1 MHLPIDSIRE
11 QVCML
16 PEGGRLV
23 LSSPTGS
30 GKSTQVPRWFREK
43 GRVLVVEPRRVACR
57 SLASRVAEL
66 DKHTLGIETG
76 YVVRD
81 DNCSTKETSVLFAT
95 PGIVLKM
102 IQSSE
107 HLDFATIIIDEFHER
122 SLDTDLLLALLRSDS
137 ASRLIVMSATLDGDA
152 IAKHLGGEH
161 LHAEGRLHPVRKE
174 YAGVLKDPPTSKHL
188 DSRVSKAIDEV
199 ESLPGDILV
208 FLPGKAEIAAVCQQL
223 SSRKDLD
230 VLPLHGGLTLKDQ
243 AKIFEPSPR
252 RKVIVSTNVA
262 ETSLTV
268 PGIGVVIDSGL
279 VRQTRYHNGRGF
291 LSLVPIAAD
300 SADQRAG
307 RAGRTG
313 PGVCIRLW
321 AKGSRLEERTRP
333 EIHRESL
340 VPLLLSAIACG
351 HTMNNLEFLSPPKAY
366 ALEQAEEEL
375 RALGAFDHEGKL
387 SPVGRELFK
396 LPMDPGLGRLLIE
409 SQNGIVDEDMVDLV
423 SGLAVGRNLFRQPPG
438 RDDEDDLRAGG
449 SDALG
454 WIMALRIG
462 DVKTHKLDPFAVKE
476 ARRISD
482 RLRKAFGLRSLKSNQ
497 KKPNMEALAQVILKA
512 DPRTAHVARQRGKYI
527 AWSNGG
533 TEIEVGRECSIEQD
547 KWSAIAVLS
556 SRAMKTEKGATVV
569 LATCVL
575 PLPLPWLVRAGL
587 GRERISQTTYVKGQI
602 EATVERVYARKIIG
616 THKTNPTGALARDA
630 LVELLLRGSL
640 FRREI
645 DATKERFE
653 RWKLAEELV
662 NRSLESFEITPISSE
677 SFEDWI
683 RNKVEAL
690 GVESGEDIQLLS
702 GSDFSLPKIDS
713 WIESTLDKTYP
724 ATVSAGDAT
733 YQIKY
738 HLQRRTVCL
747 VKVSGRRKDLPSLQ
761 YLPRF
766 KGFAIEV
773 EDRGKIRQLRP
784 RK

>member
-1 MHLPIDSIRE
+1 
-11 QVCML
+11 
-16 PEGGRLV
+16 
-23 LSSPTGS
+23 
-30 GKSTQVPRWFREK
+30 
-43 GRVLVVEPRRVACR
+43 
-57 SLASRVAEL
+57 L
-66 DKHTLGIETG
+66 DGHPLGTETG

-81 DNCSTKETSVLFAT
+81 DNCSTAETSVLFAT

-102 IQSSE
+102 IQSGD
-107 HLDFATIIIDEFHER
+107 HLGFATIIIDEFHER
-122 SLDTDLLLALLRSDS
+122 SLDTDLLLALLRTDS
-137 ASRLIVMSATLDGDA
+137 TSRLIVMSATLDGDS

-161 LHAEGRLHPVRKE
+161 LHAEGRLHPVKKE
-174 YAGVLKDPPTSKHL
+174 YVGLQKDPPTSKDL
-188 DSRVSKAIDEV
+188 DARVTTAIGQA

-208 FLPGKAEIAAVCQQL
+208 FLPGKAEISSVCQRL
-223 SSRKDLD
+223 SSRKDLE
-230 VLPLHGGLTLKDQ
+230 VLPLHGGLTLRDQ
-243 AKIFEPSPR
+243 AKIFNSSSK

-351 HTMNNLEFLSPPKAY
+351 YTVDHLEFLSPPKAY
-366 ALEQAEEEL
+366 AVEQAQEEL
-375 RALGAFDHEGKL
+375 RSLGAFDHDGGLSVVGK
-387 SPVGRELFK
+387 ELFK
-396 LPMDPGLGRLLIE
+396 LPMDPGLGRLLVE
-409 SQNGIVDEDMVDLV
+409 SRTSTVHEDMVDLV
-423 SGLAVGRNLFRQPPG
+423 SGLAVGRNLFRQPPS

-462 DVKTHKLDPFAVKE
+462 DVATHKLDPFAVKE

-482 RLRKAFGLRSLKSNQ
+482 RLRKAFGLGPLKTNQ
-497 KKPNMEALAQVILKA
+497 KTPNMEALAQVILKA
-512 DPRTAHVARQRGKYI
+512 DPRTAHVARQRGKYT

-533 TEIEVGRECSIEQD
+533 TEIEVGRECALEQD
-547 KWSAIAVLS
+547 KWNAIAVLS
-556 SRAMKTEKGATVV
+556 SRAMKTDKGATIV

-587 GRERISQTTYVKGQI
+587 GRERISQTTYVKGNI
-602 EATVERVYARKIIG
+602 EATVERVYARKVIG
-616 THKTNPTGALARDA
+616 THKTNPTGALAQDA

-640 FRREI
+640 FRREL
-645 DATKERFE
+645 DLAKARFE
-653 RWKLAEELV
+653 RWKLAEGLV
-662 NRSLESFEITPISSE
+662 NRSLESFDIIPLSSE
-677 SFEDWI
+677 SFEDWV
-683 RNKVEAL
+683 RERVETL

-702 GSDFSLPKIDS
+702 GSDFSLPKMDS

-724 ATVSAGDAT
+724 ATISSGDAS
-733 YQIKY
+733 YQVKY

-747 VKVSGRRKDLPSLQ
+747 FKVSGRRKELPNLQ
-761 YLPRF
+761 YIPRF

-773 EDRGKIRQLRP
+773 EDRGKIRQLRA